1 MSEDK
6 LYESDYFNI
15 YVCQTY
21 RTQYNKIKEEYRKEL
36 CIYLDFESDIFNYL
50 FVVLNYKKKKNTFFT
65 EYYLISEIPYD
76 KEITVER
83 LKHNLKF
90 IKQLCDYLWEDI
102 KNKDYLTEAFISKE
116 DLNE

>member
-36 CIYLDFESDIFNYL
+36 CICLDFKSAIFNYL
-50 FVVLNYKKKKNTFFT
+50 FVTLTYDKKNNTIFT
-65 EYYLISEIPYD
+65 EYYLNSEIPYN
-76 KEITVER
+76 KEIIVER
-83 LKHNLKF
+83 LKHNSKF
-90 IKQLCDYLWEDI
+90 IKQLYDYLWEDI
-102 KNKDYLTEAFISKE
+102 KNKDCLTKI
-116 DLNE
+116 